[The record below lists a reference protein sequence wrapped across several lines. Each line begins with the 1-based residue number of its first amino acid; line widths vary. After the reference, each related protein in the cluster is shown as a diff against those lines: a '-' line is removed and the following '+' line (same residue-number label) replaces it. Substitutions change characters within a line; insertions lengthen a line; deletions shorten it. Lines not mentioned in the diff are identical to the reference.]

1 MYKTLILLFF
11 VLLGLGGYAQL
22 EPALTRILFIFD
34 ASNSMN
40 GIWEAQPKINV
51 ATKLL
56 SQALDSLRNVEN
68 LQLGLR
74 VYGHE
79 KNYLQGQDCDDTKL
93 MVPLGFNTVGKI
105 QTTLKLLK
113 PKGTTPIAAT
123 LEKAGYDFPKC
134 PTGECRNV
142 IVLITD
148 GIEECNGDPC
158 AVSLSLQ
165 RQNIIL
171 KPFVIG
177 VGLDLNFRESF
188 ECMGTYYDAS
198 NEKSFTNALGIVI
211 SQALNNTT
219 AQVNLLDVN
228 GHPTE
233 TNVNMTFYDRLNGSM
248 VYNFVHTMNSRGNPD
263 TLMLD
268 PVHHYRVVAHTIPA
282 KSNDSVTITPGQHT
296 IIGISTPQGELEFR
310 MKGVNPEADRLK
322 IIVRQKGDMKTLN
335 VQNFSEIQKYIVGKY
350 DLEILTLP
358 RTYINDVEVSQ
369 SHTTTIE
376 IPQPGVAT
384 FSKLGHGYGFVY
396 VWKNNQMELVATLS
410 KTQERET
417 LNLMPGDY
425 IAVFKPLRARESI
438 FTVEKE
444 FKVISG
450 ASVAIKLN

>member
-233 TNVNMTFYDRLNGSM
+233 TNVIDCERF
-248 VYNFVHTMNSRGNPD
+248 
-263 TLMLD
+263 
-268 PVHHYRVVAHTIPA
+268 
-282 KSNDSVTITPGQHT
+282 
-296 IIGISTPQGELEFR
+296 
-310 MKGVNPEADRLK
+310 
-322 IIVRQKGDMKTLN
+322 
-335 VQNFSEIQKYIVGKY
+335 
-350 DLEILTLP
+350 
-358 RTYINDVEVSQ
+358 
-369 SHTTTIE
+369 
-376 IPQPGVAT
+376 
-384 FSKLGHGYGFVY
+384 
-396 VWKNNQMELVATLS
+396 ATL
-410 KTQERET
+410 
-417 LNLMPGDY
+417 
-425 IAVFKPLRARESI
+425 
-438 FTVEKE
+438 
-444 FKVISG
+444 
-450 ASVAIKLN
+450 